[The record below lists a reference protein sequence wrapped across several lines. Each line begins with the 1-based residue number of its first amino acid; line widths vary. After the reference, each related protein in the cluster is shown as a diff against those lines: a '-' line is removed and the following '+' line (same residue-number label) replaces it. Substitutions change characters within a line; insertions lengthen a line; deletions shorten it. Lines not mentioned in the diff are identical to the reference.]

1 VRKVWEFAKYPTWST
16 RMILTSLQNGI
27 PEPANYSSSKHG
39 IEFDRNAPRTGAN
52 WEFLK
57 QLRDKWSGKLVVKGV
72 LCPDDAVLIKKLG
85 VDAIYVSNHGGR
97 QLNAAP
103 TVIDSLTSI
112 RKTVG
117 KNYPLIYDGG
127 IRNGEHVVKAMA
139 SGANFTMLGRSVMYA
154 LGASGKLGMEC
165 VIESIEKEFD
175 SSIGLL
181 GCCSPTEVGSHSLAQ
196 HFS

>member
-1 VRKVWEFAKYPTWST
+1 
-16 RMILTSLQNGI
+16 MILTSLQNGI
-27 PEPANYSSSKHG
+27 PEPANYSSSKHS

-112 RKTVG
+112 REAVG

-154 LGASGKLGMEC
+154 LGASGKVGMEC

-196 HFS
+196 HFSRKA

>member
-1 VRKVWEFAKYPTWST
+1 MYKR
-16 RMILTSLQNGI
+16 Q
-27 PEPANYSSSKHG
+27 
-39 IEFDRNAPRTGAN
+39 
-52 WEFLK
+52 
-57 QLRDKWSGKLVVKGV
+57 
-72 LCPDDAVLIKKLG
+72 
-85 VDAIYVSNHGGR
+85 IYVSNHGGR

-112 RKTVG
+112 RETVG

>member
-1 VRKVWEFAKYPTWST
+1 
-16 RMILTSLQNGI
+16 MTSLQNGI

-39 IEFDRNAPRTGAN
+39 IKFERNAPRTGAT
-52 WEFLK
+52 WEFLER
-57 QLRDKWSGKLVVKGV
+57 LRDKWFGKLVVKGV
-72 LCPDDAVLIKKLG
+72 LCSDDAIKIRDIG

-103 TVIDSLTSI
+103 TVIDSLISI
-112 RKTVG
+112 REAVG

-139 SGANFTMLGRSVMYA
+139 SGANFTMLGRSIMYA
-154 LGASGKLGMEC
+154 LGASGKVGMEC

-181 GCCSPTEVGSHSLAQ
+181 GCCSPTEVGNHSLAQ
-196 HFS
+196 HFTRKA